1 MPQTQRDSFSIIAK
15 FRQIFDDTHEL
26 YERPILG

>member
-1 MPQTQRDSFSIIAK
+1 MPQMQLDSFSTIAK

-26 YERPILG
+26 YERLTLG